1 VKYLVT
7 GHTGFKGSW
16 LVAKLKIE
24 GHEVFGISLNPP
36 KKSHFNLAQINQY
49 MDRDIRVDIRDLEFL
64 EKIVM
69 ELNPEVVVHLAAQS
83 LVLESYRNP
92 INTYETNIN
101 GTLNILKS
109 CSNIDGLKAVAIVTS
124 DKVYKNSPKKSFVE
138 TDPLGGD
145 DPYSSSK
152 AAADLLT
159 QAWRTSFGK
168 VPISIARAG
177 NVIGGG
183 DWSKNRIIP
192 DLVNSL
198 KGNKEFLLRYP
209 HSVRPWQHVLDCLNG
224 YQMLVQQQINSGLQG
239 EWNFGPDVN
248 CMLQLAT

>member
-1 VKYLVT
+1 MKYLVT

-124 DKVYKNSPKKSFVE
+124 DKVYKSSPKKSFVE